1 MNQKELKEY
10 MDNLYFDM
18 RDNIKYKDY
27 MIQKFY
33 NMKNNNEKLENVI
46 YGLLDEIVT
55 MSENYNILEEE
66 RDSLLGKV
74 HENMTNQADAPLAQ
88 CAEVEE
94 PIAEGDAAEKRCVT
108 ERNGSQPTCFGI
120 GF

>member
-1 MNQKELKEY
+1 MNQEELKEY

-55 MSENYNILEEE
+55 MSENYNINIHDGESNYNYYRIMFNQLQKQKEEIISE
-66 RDSLLGKV
+66 
-74 HENMTNQADAPLAQ
+74 
-88 CAEVEE
+88 
-94 PIAEGDAAEKRCVT
+94 
-108 ERNGSQPTCFGI
+108 
-120 GF
+120 

>member
-55 MSENYNILEEE
+55 MSENYNINIHDGDSNYNYYRKVFNEIQKQKEEIISE
-66 RDSLLGKV
+66 
-74 HENMTNQADAPLAQ
+74 
-88 CAEVEE
+88 
-94 PIAEGDAAEKRCVT
+94 
-108 ERNGSQPTCFGI
+108 
-120 GF
+120 